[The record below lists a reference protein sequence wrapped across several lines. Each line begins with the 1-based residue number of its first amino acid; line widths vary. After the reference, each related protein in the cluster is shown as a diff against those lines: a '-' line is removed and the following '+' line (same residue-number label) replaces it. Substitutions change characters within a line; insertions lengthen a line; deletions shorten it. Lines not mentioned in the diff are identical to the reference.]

1 MKSVGSIV
9 EMFNFKLFTL
19 GLFLMMTSAF
29 ATTESSDV
37 VTSSYRLK
45 NFFSA
50 DIYTGPTMVSG
61 QFSNQKNP
69 NSYGFALN
77 VFFQPIDQV
86 PFPSYMS
93 IGNYNFS
100 MVSNDSSYPFPVGQ
114 EVLFSSTYMNLMVSV
129 YSTHNWGLY
138 LGVGYS
144 LISLFNDKDTKNLQ
158 NYGSQQYELQARYKL
173 NDRWGLNY
181 RTKWSQINQYQNGN
195 FSFIELWTHL
205 LGISYLVF

>member
-61 QFSNQKNP
+61 QFSNQKILIP
-69 NSYGFALN
+69 
-77 VFFQPIDQV
+77 
-86 PFPSYMS
+86 
-93 IGNYNFS
+93 
-100 MVSNDSSYPFPVGQ
+100 MV
-114 EVLFSSTYMNLMVSV
+114 L
-129 YSTHNWGLY
+129 H
-138 LGVGYS
+138 
-144 LISLFNDKDTKNLQ
+144 
-158 NYGSQQYELQARYKL
+158 
-173 NDRWGLNY
+173 
-181 RTKWSQINQYQNGN
+181 
-195 FSFIELWTHL
+195 
-205 LGISYLVF
+205 